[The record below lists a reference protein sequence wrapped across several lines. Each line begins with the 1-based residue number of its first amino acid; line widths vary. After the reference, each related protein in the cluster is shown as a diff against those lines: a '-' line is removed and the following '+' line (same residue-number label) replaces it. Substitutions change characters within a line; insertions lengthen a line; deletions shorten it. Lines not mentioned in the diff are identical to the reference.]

1 MKQSFNFAIEAV
13 TVQAGKFPV
22 TIKGVNINAECE
34 YNAEEMTAEGS
45 VFCQVIDQLAGK
57 FGWLKPLIER
67 EVNIS
72 IRNKEMLSKDLE
84 KQIQEGTC
92 RAYGPNG
99 WSVRTNDLHDSQAN
113 SCKRDKKH

>member
-1 MKQSFNFAIEAV
+1 MKQSFHFNIESVSV
-13 TVQAGKFPV
+13 TVGKFP
-22 TIKGVNINAECE
+22 IALKGIGVDAECE
-34 YNAEEMTAEGS
+34 YSAEEITSEGAVINS
-45 VFCQVIDQLAGK
+45 VIDQLADK

-99 WSVRTNDLHDSQAN
+99 WSIRTSDLHDSQAN